1 MASSIMGIAATVEAQ
16 GVNSLL
22 GGLSFAAALSW
33 YGVIQAIIEKYVKQG
48 PGFQAHVIAALV
60 TTLLSVIVFMLAKKF
75 ITNVEIKETSPM
87 FAVTR

>member
-48 PGFQAHVIAALV
+48 PGIQAHVVAALV

>member
-48 PGFQAHVIAALV
+48 PGIQAHVIAALV

-75 ITNVEIKETSPM
+75 ITNVEIKETSPL
-87 FAVTR
+87 FAITK